1 MTEFVPAPLESDHA
15 TRLEAALQGKKDLFT
30 PAPRASEL
38 YVFFSFDLV
47 NSTRYK
53 QVNRDGWPRVTRW
66 FYELIERG
74 IRTGS
79 AGAGVRLWK
88 YVGDEV
94 LLYKRISSP
103 ADLFECV
110 PAAYDAMDR
119 AVHAIHAEFPDTKT
133 VLSIKGVVWCAQ
145 AHHLRAEDFAG
156 APAGEIGPYR
166 NIVLPRTLAV
176 GQEETENLDTD
187 NLDFLGPD
195 VDVGFRITRYARRL
209 RLVVSAELAYLLFR
223 DRTNVRDHSRE
234 WVEDRLRIV
243 GYEALKGIWGERRYP
258 IIWYEKDW
266 ARFEASFWYDERYDS
281 ELTQPILDPTSSE
294 PAQIRNV
301 ERVFRDLDR
310 LGEVEA
316 LHLFLQSTSST
327 LREPPQDRRSQAR
340 PALAKAVGSTAEVH
354 CVAVCVRPADG
365 YVLVAQRPTTKRLL
379 KEYWEF
385 GCGQLRYGETW
396 AECLR
401 RNYKEDF
408 GADLEFGRE
417 PQPLRP
423 FIVQDEQE
431 GRRIPGMI
439 FYAEVTNP
447 GEVRAPKHQAY
458 EWINPA
464 DPASWNALEKRV
476 PDLED
481 SIAVAYRVWQERHS
495 TG

>member
-1 MTEFVPAPLESDHA
+1 MSEAVPAPLEGDHVA
-15 TRLEAALQGKKDLFT
+15 RLEAALQGKKDQFK

-66 FYELIERG
+66 FYELIESG
-74 IRTGS
+74 IRKGS
-79 AGAGVRLWK
+79 AGTGVRLWK

-94 LLYKRISSP
+94 LLYKRIDSP
-103 ADLFECV
+103 AALFECV
-110 PAAYDAMDR
+110 PAAYEAMER
-119 AVHAIHAEFPDTKT
+119 AVLAIHSEFPDTKT
-133 VLSIKGVVWCAQ
+133 VLSIKCVVWCAQ
-145 AHHLRAEDFAG
+145 VHHLRAEDFAG
-156 APAGEIGPYR
+156 SPAREIGPYR
-166 NIVLPRTLAV
+166 NIVLPRTVPV
-176 GQEETENLDTD
+176 GEEEPEALDTD

-195 VDVGFRITRYARRL
+195 IDVGFRISRYARRL

-243 GYEALKGIWGERRYP
+243 GYEMLKGIWGERQYP

-266 ARFEASFWYDERYDS
+266 SQFESSFWYDERFDS
-281 ELTQPILDPTSSE
+281 ELTHPVATPPSSE
-294 PAQIRNV
+294 HAQIRNV

-316 LHLFLQSTSST
+316 LHLFLQSTPT
-327 LREPPQDRRSQAR
+327 HLREPPSDGQVQGP
-340 PALAKAVGSTAEVH
+340 PALAKAAGSTAEVH

-365 YVLVAQRPTTKRLL
+365 YILVAQRPSTKRLL

-423 FIVQDEQE
+423 FIVQDDEG

-439 FYAEVTNP
+439 FYAEVMNP
-447 GEVRAPKHQAY
+447 GDVRAPKHQAY

-464 DPASWNALEKRV
+464 DPGSWKALEKRV

-481 SIAVAYRVWQERHS
+481 SISAAYHVWRERHRQD
-495 TG
+495 